1 MCMADNSSTL
11 HEHLIHTIVIQ
22 ASPPTHGYMLED
34 IVKFFGEL
42 LILVLLEYRNN
53 SNQ

>member
-1 MCMADNSSTL
+1 
-11 HEHLIHTIVIQ
+11 
-22 ASPPTHGYMLED
+22 MLED